1 MKKFLPLMIALALS
15 ASTSQAQ
22 ELLRNVPK
30 TKRQSLN
37 QQLDKIGQQKNLEI
51 GIQAVG
57 KPASRAVKRTAAS
70 GVYYS
75 RPAGTMYLG
84 WDAEGRGYGF
94 TTLVSNPFIDTYF
107 VDQSKKKGVS
117 EWHLNMFDQTG
128 EIAYCEDISQYASG
142 DSLNFTSELGYYYPV
157 PTITNL
163 KDSFA
168 LSQIPY
174 NSESYDGN
182 YYWTNGRGTTAGG
195 YFYTRMIADSIGA
208 HTFID
213 DHAGGTYYWGVLDP
227 KIAVSYNNNPRHY
240 LFGTGTYTGKNEDG
254 STYVL
259 VSEGVQQYFEKPQSP
274 LYVEDIFINGYTFA
288 EQPLAKDAKVV
299 MIINDTYYDTEHGF
313 YRRGEKEIA
322 RLECTAND
330 ITNMEP
336 QAFGTGT
343 MTQFTMNFSK
353 KVVDAFG
360 SESIEPVIIDEP
372 FMVTVIGL
380 SNDGVDIGLPG
391 WENPAEDTLETG
403 YVLYSIQ
410 GEEEGNLYTGP
421 FYNGVISLNFV
432 FNSCFDYAEVWSNAY
447 TTDGTEITNFNVLK
461 VSDDGQT
468 VENMGEPQL
477 DFVYTDTAFPWFN
490 DQNEENYYLI
500 TANDDI
506 IPEWISN
513 VLVFEDEV
521 EEGYPRNGR
530 VYLSVQCE
538 ALPEGVSGRQAD
550 LYIFGRGYVSE
561 NPICVIQG
569 NLSPDAING
578 TYKNYVEKNP
588 AVYNMAGQKVSNNAK
603 GMVVKNG
610 RKFIVK

>member
-182 YYWTNGRGTTAGG
+182 YYWTNGSGTTAGG
-195 YFYTRMIADSIGA
+195 YFYTRMIAVLTPSVPTHSLTTMLEEHITGA
-208 HTFID
+208 FLT
-213 DHAGGTYYWGVLDP
+213 
-227 KIAVSYNNNPRHY
+227 PR
-240 LFGTGTYTGKNEDG
+240 L
-254 STYVL
+254 
-259 VSEGVQQYFEKPQSP
+259 
-274 LYVEDIFINGYTFA
+274 LYPIITT
-288 EQPLAKDAKVV
+288 LATTSSVRV
-299 MIINDTYYDTEHGF
+299 
-313 YRRGEKEIA
+313 
-322 RLECTAND
+322 
-330 ITNMEP
+330 P
-336 QAFGTGT
+336 
-343 MTQFTMNFSK
+343 
-353 KVVDAFG
+353 
-360 SESIEPVIIDEP
+360 
-372 FMVTVIGL
+372 
-380 SNDGVDIGLPG
+380 
-391 WENPAEDTLETG
+391 
-403 YVLYSIQ
+403 IQ
-410 GEEEGNLYTGP
+410 VKMKMAP
-421 FYNGVISLNFV
+421 PMF
-432 FNSCFDYAEVWSNAY
+432 
-447 TTDGTEITNFNVLK
+447 
-461 VSDDGQT
+461 
-468 VENMGEPQL
+468 
-477 DFVYTDTAFPWFN
+477 
-490 DQNEENYYLI
+490 
-500 TANDDI
+500 
-506 IPEWISN
+506 
-513 VLVFEDEV
+513 
-521 EEGYPRNGR
+521 
-530 VYLSVQCE
+530 LSVRVC
-538 ALPEGVSGRQAD
+538 SNTSR
-550 LYIFGRGYVSE
+550 
-561 NPICVIQG
+561 NP
-569 NLSPDAING
+569 SP
-578 TYKNYVEKNP
+578 P
-588 AVYNMAGQKVSNNAK
+588 SM
-603 GMVVKNG
+603 
-610 RKFIVK
+610 